1 MIGPSYCPRRF
12 PSESARRHPDSE
24 GDIQGPR
31 RLRDRPELCQEGA
44 LDRCP
49 QSIQAPHRV
58 TPSVR
63 DGALT
68 KHDMI
73 RSKLA
78 ARNEVGASVLLIA
91 FISRP
96 DVGLIPCGCTQ
107 KERPP
112 ALPQA

>member
-1 MIGPSYCPRRF
+1 MKSRDGIRTPKEISKVLDDCVIGQSYAKKVL
-12 PSESARRHPDSE
+12 STAVHN
-24 GDIQGPR
+24 QYK
-31 RLRDRPELCQEGA
+31 
-44 LDRCP
+44 
-49 QSIQAPHRV
+49 RV

-68 KHDMI
+68 KRDMI

-78 ARNEVGASVLLIA
+78 TRNEVGASVLLIA

-107 KERPP
+107 KEKPP
-112 ALPQA
+112 ALPQAAQV